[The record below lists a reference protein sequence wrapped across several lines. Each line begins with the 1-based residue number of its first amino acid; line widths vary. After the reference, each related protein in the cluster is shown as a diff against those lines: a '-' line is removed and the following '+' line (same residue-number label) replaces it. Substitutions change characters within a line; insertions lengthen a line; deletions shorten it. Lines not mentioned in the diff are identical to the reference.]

1 MRTVVAALITR
12 DLKLLVCQRRRDDT
26 QGLRWEFPGGK
37 VEAGE
42 SPEEALTRELQ
53 EELGVAATVGSEVHR
68 TQHRYG
74 EFHDEL
80 ELIFYRAKIED
91 SALLQ
96 NLAFEKFEWASPDAL
111 QQYDFLA
118 ADKELI
124 QLLASGDIQA
134 T

>member
-53 EELGVAATVGSEVHR
+53 EELGVAATVGSEVYR
-68 TQHRYG
+68 TQHRYS
-74 EFHDEL
+74 ESHDQL
-80 ELIFYRAKIED
+80 ALIFYRAKIED

-96 NLAFEKFEWASPDAL
+96 NLAFEKFEWASPSSL
-111 QQYDFLA
+111 PQYDFLP
-118 ADKELI
+118 ADEELI
-124 QLLASGDIQA
+124 RLLAAGSIQPA
-134 T
+134 